1 MGESGEATLKEENP
15 LQMAFVYCDAL
26 VNTLEQRNDKMIVRE
41 TVRLAY
47 KEVRVGPPPLVG
59 DWAPVEALF

>member
-1 MGESGEATLKEENP
+1 MGESGEATLEKENP

-26 VNTLEQRNDKMIVRE
+26 VNTEQRNDKTIVRE

-47 KEVRVGPPPLVG
+47 KEVRRGPPPLVV
-59 DWAPVEALF
+59 DWVPVEVLF